1 MHSEFSVSDGI
12 TRIPDAIN
20 CARDDAQG
28 ALALTDLN
36 NTFGLV
42 KFYKTAQAQGVKP
55 ILGADIL
62 VANADDATAPHRM
75 LLLVKNHGGHLFD
88 ECAAVEKVAKTRLK
102 DVAPAW
108 TSSWGWIGGF
118 YRPTR

>member
-1 MHSEFSVSDGI
+1 MHLEFSVSDG
-12 TRIPDAIN
+12 IN

-36 NTFGLV
+36 NAFGLV
-42 KFYKTAQAQGVKP
+42 KSYKTAQAQGVKP
-55 ILGADIL
+55 ILGTNIL
-62 VANADDATAPHRM
+62 VANADDVSAPHRM

-108 TSSWGWIGGF
+108 TSSWVWVGGI

>member
-1 MHSEFSVSDGI
+1 MHSEFSVSD
-12 TRIPDAIN
+12 AIN
-20 CARDDAQG
+20 YARDD
-28 ALALTDLN
+28 
-36 NTFGLV
+36 
-42 KFYKTAQAQGVKP
+42 AQGVKP

-88 ECAAVEKVAKTRLK
+88 ECAAVKKVAKTRLK

-108 TSSWGWIGGF
+108 TSSWVWVGGI